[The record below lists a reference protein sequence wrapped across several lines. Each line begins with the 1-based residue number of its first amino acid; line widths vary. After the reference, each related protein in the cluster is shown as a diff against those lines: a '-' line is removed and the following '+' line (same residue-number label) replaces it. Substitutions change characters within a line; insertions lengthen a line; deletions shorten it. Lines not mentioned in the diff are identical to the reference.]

1 MANTDNR
8 ADARVTLPAS
18 DLVAV
23 TKSDTVADP
32 GGPFRG
38 ILIGV
43 AGIVK
48 LTTNAGTTVT
58 LPSGALA
65 AGIIHPIRFT
75 RVWNGTT
82 TATDI
87 YGIV

>member
-8 ADARVTLPAS
+8 ASERIMLPAD

-23 TKSDTVADP
+23 TKSDATADP

-38 ILIGV
+38 ILVGV
-43 AGIVK
+43 AGVVK

-58 LPSGALA
+58 LGSGVLA
-65 AGIIHPIRFT
+65 AGVIHPIRFT
-75 RVWNGTT
+75 RVWSTTT